1 MSEIIKEGL
10 ESSSLKKLSRD
21 DFPPKSD
28 SFSVTIL
35 VETEIRPSESEDLVL
50 KSLTTLFPTINF
62 SLSEET
68 FIGRSTDITDLNYF
82 STRLLEQEILDA
94 SRRIVLKSLMK
105 KSSLLDENNI
115 IKFFL
120 NKQTA
125 IRNKIVFCDQ
135 NEAPLGPI
143 KVEIISSDLLR
154 IIDYYFPK
162 YEWFNE

>member
-1 MSEIIKEGL
+1 
-10 ESSSLKKLSRD
+10 
-21 DFPPKSD
+21 
-28 SFSVTIL
+28 
-35 VETEIRPSESEDLVL
+35 
-50 KSLTTLFPTINF
+50 
-62 SLSEET
+62 
-68 FIGRSTDITDLNYF
+68 
-82 STRLLEQEILDA
+82 
-94 SRRIVLKSLMK
+94 MK
-105 KSSLLDENNI
+105 KSSLLDENNT

-125 IRNKIVFCDQ
+125 IKNKIVFCDQ